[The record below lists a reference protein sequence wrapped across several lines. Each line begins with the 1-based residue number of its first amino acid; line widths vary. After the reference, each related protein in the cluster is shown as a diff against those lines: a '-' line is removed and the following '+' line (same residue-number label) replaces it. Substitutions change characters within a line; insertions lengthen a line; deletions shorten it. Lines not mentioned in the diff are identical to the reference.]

1 MLGVKQ
7 SYLSN
12 KPETCLLK
20 ETFQEQESSWTNI
33 AKQAHDVV
41 KQKLHPSLLWP
52 EVPLGGAE
60 LLLLGRT
67 DRSLP
72 SQGGFPGCTR

>member
-1 MLGVKQ
+1 MVGVKRC
-7 SYLSN
+7 YLSS
-12 KPETCLLK
+12 KHETSLLK
-20 ETFQEQESSWTNI
+20 KTLQEKESSWTNI
-33 AKQAHDVV
+33 AKEAHGAV

-60 LLLLGRT
+60 LLLLGRA

-72 SQGGFPGCTR
+72 SQGGFLGCTG

>member
-1 MLGVKQ
+1 MAGVKH

-20 ETFQEQESSWTNI
+20 KTFQERESSWTNI
-33 AKQAHDVV
+33 AKEAHGIV
-41 KQKLHPSLLWP
+41 KQKLHSSLLWP

-60 LLLLGRT
+60 SLLLGGT

-72 SQGGFPGCTR
+72 SQGAFPGCTK